1 MIIQRFRA
9 ACVQSIQAACR
20 LYFANP
26 LVGLLWIEDAKVGAL
41 AFN

>member
-1 MIIQRFRA
+1 MRP
-9 ACVQSIQAACR
+9 VGPGSLR